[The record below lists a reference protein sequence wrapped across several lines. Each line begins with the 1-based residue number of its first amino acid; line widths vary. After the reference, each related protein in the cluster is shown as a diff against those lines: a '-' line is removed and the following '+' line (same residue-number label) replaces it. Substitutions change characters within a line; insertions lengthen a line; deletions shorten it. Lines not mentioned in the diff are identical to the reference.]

1 MQYLEYKLEA
11 GRGGMHAPY
20 WVDHGGHWYNPDNY
34 TFVGATRDNQEFKI
48 PDTVTK
54 LTAAELETRQLAI
67 HAAHPMPKY
76 AEDAAHHLQATGED
90 QTEAEVRTAIKN
102 WVTSHS

>member
-11 GRGGMHAPY
+11 GPGGMHAPY

-54 LTAAELETRQLAI
+54 LTAAELETRQLTI
-67 HAAHPMPKY
+67 HAAYPTPKY
-76 AEDAAHHLQATGED
+76 AEVDGDLRPTGENL
-90 QTEAEVRTAIKN
+90 TEAEVRTQIQE

>member
-1 MQYLEYKLEA
+1 MQYLEYKMDM
-11 GRGGMHAPY
+11 GPGGMHTPHWA
-20 WVDHGGHWYNPDNY
+20 DSGGFWWNTANNTY
-34 TFVGATRDNQEFKI
+34 VGCTRDNQEFKI

-67 HAAHPMPKY
+67 HAATPMKKQ
-76 AEDAAHHLQATGED
+76 EVDDFNATD
-90 QTEAEVRTAIKN
+90 MTDAEVRTAIQN

>member
-1 MQYLEYKLEA
+1 MI
-11 GRGGMHAPY
+11 GC
-20 WVDHGGHWYNPDNY
+20 
-34 TFVGATRDNQEFKI
+34 TRDNQEHKI

-67 HAAHPMPKY
+67 HAATPMKKLE
-76 AEDAAHHLQATGED
+76 ADGVT
-90 QTEAEVRTAIKN
+90 QTVMTDAEVRTAIQT

>member
-1 MQYLEYKLEA
+1 MQYLEYKLDM
-11 GRGGMHAPY
+11 GPGGMHTPY
-20 WVDHGGHWYNPDNY
+20 WVEDGGYWGNSANN
-34 TFVGATRDNQEFKI
+34 TMVGCTRDNQEFKI

-67 HAAHPMPKY
+67 HAANPMKKQ
-76 AEDAAHHLQATGED
+76 EVDDFNTTNMTD
-90 QTEAEVRTAIKN
+90 AEVRTAVQA

>member
-1 MQYLEYKLEA
+1 MQYLEYKLDM
-11 GRGGMHAPY
+11 GPGGMHTPY
-20 WVDHGGHWYNPDNY
+20 WVDDGGYWPNAANH
-34 TFVGATRDNQEFKI
+34 TMVGCTKNNQEHKI

-67 HAAHPMPKY
+67 HAATTMQKY
-76 AEDAAHHLQATGED
+76 EADGIT
-90 QTEAEVRTAIKN
+90 QTDMTDSEVRTAVQN

>member
-1 MQYLEYKLEA
+1 MQYLEYKLDM
-11 GRGGMHAPY
+11 GPGGMHTPY
-20 WVDHGGHWYNPDNY
+20 WIDDGGYWGNSANH
-34 TFVGATRDNQEFKI
+34 TMIGCTRDNQEHKI

-67 HAAHPMPKY
+67 HAATPMIKDNLP
-76 AEDAAHHLQATGED
+76 GEAV
-90 QTEAEVRTAIKN
+90 TEMTDAEVRTAIQN

>member
-1 MQYLEYKLEA
+1 MQYLEYKLDM
-11 GRGGMHAPY
+11 GPGGMHAPF
-20 WVDHGGHWYNPDNY
+20 WVDDGGYWGNFANH
-34 TFVGATRDNQEFKI
+34 TLIGATRDNQEFKI

-67 HAAHPMPKY
+67 HAANPMTKDNPPGSGL
-76 AEDAAHHLQATGED
+76 DSTD
-90 QTEAEVRTAIKN
+90 MTDAEVRTAIQN

>member
-1 MQYLEYKLEA
+1 MQYLEYKLDM
-11 GRGGMHAPY
+11 GPGGMHTPY
-20 WVDHGGHWYNPDNY
+20 WVDDGGYWGNPANH
-34 TFVGATRDNQEFKI
+34 TMIGATRDNQEFKI

-67 HAAHPMPKY
+67 HAATPMKKME
-76 AEDAAHHLQATGED
+76 ADGLTMTEMS
-90 QTEAEVRTAIKN
+90 EAEVRTAVQN